1 MMLLGPVRSVSGMA
15 SQLVLPGDNPD
26 VGSLMMTH
34 VNGAISTLSTS
45 YASASEYYLMNIY
58 GKRMS
63 AYYNAFDGLRAINQ
77 GQTDQKAVSVSK
89 IDTLVEQLL
98 EWADAANGDGI
109 PEVGGNGATESLAV
123 VKAGIKSAA
132 EERHVKVAEILSEEN

>member
-1 MMLLGPVRSVSGMA
+1 
-15 SQLVLPGDNPD
+15 
-26 VGSLMMTH
+26 
-34 VNGAISTLSTS
+34 
-45 YASASEYYLMNIY
+45 MNIY

-123 VKAGIKSAA
+123 VKAGIKSAV